1 MLNMLMYSF
10 WLIVPK
16 LELNFVLLCFFLLAQ
31 DCERPIR
38 DTMSLTD
45 EDIQKEHIPSGSFV
59 TFVCEMGYRSAG
71 GSGKTTCVAGT
82 WTPSTLRCE
91 SEYYL
96 F

>member
-31 DCERPIR
+31 DCERPMR

-59 TFVCEMGYRSAG
+59 TFVCENGYRSTG

-82 WTPSTLRCE
+82 WTSSTLSCE